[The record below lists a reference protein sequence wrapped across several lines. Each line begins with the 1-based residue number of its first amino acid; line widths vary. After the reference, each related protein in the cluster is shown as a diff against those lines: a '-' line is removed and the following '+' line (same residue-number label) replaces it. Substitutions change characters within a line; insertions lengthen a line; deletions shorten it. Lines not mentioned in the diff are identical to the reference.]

1 MLLAK
6 PPDHTLVPATH
17 AAAEHLQGTIE
28 KNERQSNDDTT
39 IYKKPVEHDI
49 GKN

>member
-6 PPDHTLVPATH
+6 PPNHTLVPVTH
-17 AAAEHLQGTIE
+17 EAAEHLQGTIE
-28 KNERQSNDDTT
+28 KNERQGYDDIT

-49 GKN
+49 G